1 MSMGYKVIHFF
12 NDLQDFNHA
21 YHVGDVYP
29 RMGVRVSDARIAELA
44 SSKNKQGKPL
54 IDWVGDKEKD
64 FVVDGKVLGK
74 VKEDVI
80 EITDKETVKEN
91 QFTKTEINRMPIHE
105 LKALAS
111 VNGIEGWND
120 MTGAELKKTLIE
132 KFNL

>member
-21 YHVGDVYP
+21 YHVGDDYP
-29 RMGVRVSDARIAELA
+29 RMGVKVSDARIAELS

-54 IDWVGDKEKD
+54 IALDKNED

-80 EITDKETVKEN
+80 EITDEETVKEN
-91 QFTKTEINRMPIHE
+91 QFTKTDINRMPINE

-111 VNGIEGWND
+111 ANGIEGWAD
-120 MTGAELKKTLIE
+120 MTGAELKRVLIE

>member
-1 MSMGYKVIHFF
+1 MGYKVIHFF

-21 YHVGDVYP
+21 YHAGDDYP

-54 IDWVGDKEKD
+54 IALDKNED

-80 EITDKETVKEN
+80 EITEEETVKEN

-111 VNGIEGWND
+111 VNGVDGWND
-120 MTGAELKKTLIE
+120 MTGAELKRVLIE

>member
-1 MSMGYKVIHFF
+1 MGYKVIHFF

-21 YHVGDVYP
+21 YHVGDDYP
-29 RMGVRVSDARIAELA
+29 RMGVKVSDARIAELA

-54 IDWVGDKEKD
+54 IALDKNED

-80 EITDKETVKEN
+80 EITDEETVKEN
-91 QFTKTEINRMPIHE
+91 QFTKTDINRMPIHE

-111 VNGIEGWND
+111 ANGVEGWVD

>member
-1 MSMGYKVIHFF
+1 MGYKVIHFF

-29 RMGVRVSDARIAELA
+29 RMGVRVSDKRIAELA

-54 IDWVGDKEKD
+54 IALD
-64 FVVDGKVLGK
+64 K

-80 EITDKETVKEN
+80 EITYEETVKEN
-91 QFTKTEINRMPIHE
+91 QFTKTEINRMPINE

-111 VNGIEGWND
+111 ANGVEGWVD
-120 MTGAELKKTLIE
+120 MTGSELKRMLIE

>member
-1 MSMGYKVIHFF
+1 MGYKVIHFF
-12 NDLQDFNHA
+12 TDLKDFNHA

-29 RMGVRVSDARIAELA
+29 RMGVKVSDARIAELA

-54 IDWVGDKEKD
+54 IALD
-64 FVVDGKVLGK
+64 K

-91 QFTKTEINRMPIHE
+91 QFTKTDINRMPINE

-111 VNGIEGWND
+111 ANGIEGWVE
-120 MTGAELKKTLIE
+120 MTGAELKRVLIE

>member
-1 MSMGYKVIHFF
+1 MGYKVIHFF

-29 RMGVRVSDARIAELA
+29 RMGVKVSDARIAELA

-54 IDWVGDKEKD
+54 IALDKNED

-91 QFTKTEINRMPIHE
+91 QFTKTDINRMPINE

-111 VNGIEGWND
+111 ANGIDGWVD

>member
-1 MSMGYKVIHFF
+1 MGYKVIHFF

-29 RMGVRVSDARIAELA
+29 RMGVKVSDARIAELA

-54 IDWVGDKEKD
+54 IALDKNED

-80 EITDKETVKEN
+80 EITDEETVKEN
-91 QFTKTEINRMPIHE
+91 QFTKTDINRMPIHE

-111 VNGIEGWND
+111 ANGVEGWVD

>member
-1 MSMGYKVIHFF
+1 MGYKVIHFF

-21 YHVGDVYP
+21 YHVGDDYP

-54 IDWVGDKEKD
+54 IALDKNED
-64 FVVDGKVLGK
+64 FVVGGKVLGK

-80 EITDKETVKEN
+80 EITDEETVKEN

-105 LKALAS
+105 LKALAAA
-111 VNGIEGWND
+111 NGVEGWND
-120 MTGAELKKTLIE
+120 MTGAELKRVLIE

>member
-1 MSMGYKVIHFF
+1 MSYKVIHFF

-54 IDWVGDKEKD
+54 IALDKNKD
-64 FVVDGKVLGK
+64 FAVDGKVLGRA
-74 VKEDVI
+74 KEDVI
-80 EITDKETVKEN
+80 EITDEETVKEN

-111 VNGIEGWND
+111 ANGVEGWVD
-120 MTGAELKKTLIE
+120 MTGAELKRVLIE

>member
-1 MSMGYKVIHFF
+1 MGYKVIHFF

-21 YHVGDVYP
+21 YHVGDDYP

-54 IDWVGDKEKD
+54 IALDKNED

-80 EITDKETVKEN
+80 EITDEETVNEN

-120 MTGAELKKTLIE
+120 MTGAELKRVLIE

>member
-1 MSMGYKVIHFF
+1 MGYKVIHFF

-21 YHVGDVYP
+21 YHVGDAYP

-54 IDWVGDKEKD
+54 IALDKNED

-80 EITDKETVKEN
+80 EITDEETVKEN

-105 LKALAS
+105 LKALAAA
-111 VNGIEGWND
+111 NGVEGWVD
-120 MTGAELKKTLIE
+120 MTGAELKRVLIE

>member
-1 MSMGYKVIHFF
+1 MGYKVIHFF

-54 IDWVGDKEKD
+54 IALDKNKD
-64 FVVDGKVLGK
+64 FAVDGKVLGRA
-74 VKEDVI
+74 KEDVI
-80 EITDKETVKEN
+80 EITDEETVKEN

-111 VNGIEGWND
+111 ANGVEGWVD
-120 MTGAELKKTLIE
+120 MTGAELKRVLIE

>member
-1 MSMGYKVIHFF
+1 MGYKVIHFF

-29 RMGVRVSDARIAELA
+29 RMGVRVSDARTAELA

-54 IDWVGDKEKD
+54 IALDKNED

-91 QFTKTEINRMPIHE
+91 QFTKTDINRMPINE

-111 VNGIEGWND
+111 ANGVEGWVD
-120 MTGAELKKTLIE
+120 MTGAELKRVLIE

>member
-1 MSMGYKVIHFF
+1 MGYKVIHFF

-54 IDWVGDKEKD
+54 IALDKNED

-80 EITDKETVKEN
+80 EITDEETVKEN

-105 LKALAS
+105 LKALAAA
-111 VNGIEGWND
+111 NGVEGWVD
-120 MTGAELKKTLIE
+120 MTGAELKRVLIE

>member
-1 MSMGYKVIHFF
+1 MGYKVIHFF

-64 FVVDGKVLGK
+64 FVITIHLADEKMLGWMF
-74 VKEDVI
+74 
-80 EITDKETVKEN
+80 N
-91 QFTKTEINRMPIHE
+91 GPIPARYM
-105 LKALAS
+105 KI
-111 VNGIEGWND
+111 VRNF
-120 MTGAELKKTLIE
+120 KKKNFYKIQ
-132 KFNL
+132 KNYCS

>member
-54 IDWVGDKEKD
+54 IALDKNED

-80 EITDKETVKEN
+80 EITDEETVKEN
-91 QFTKTEINRMPIHE
+91 KFTKTDINRMPIHE
-105 LKALAS
+105 LKALAAA
-111 VNGIEGWND
+111 NGVEGWVD
-120 MTGAELKKTLIE
+120 MTGAELKRVLIE

>member
-1 MSMGYKVIHFF
+1 MGYKVIHFF

-21 YHVGDVYP
+21 YNAGDVYP

-44 SSKNKQGKPL
+44 SSKNKQRKPL
-54 IDWVGDKEKD
+54 IALDKNED

-74 VKEDVI
+74 VKGDVI
-80 EITDKETVKEN
+80 EITDEETVKEN

-111 VNGIEGWND
+111 VNGVDGWND
-120 MTGAELKKTLIE
+120 MTGAELKRVLIE

>member
-1 MSMGYKVIHFF
+1 MGYKVIHFF

-21 YHVGDVYP
+21 YHVGDDYP

-54 IDWVGDKEKD
+54 IALDKNED

-74 VKEDVI
+74 VKEDAI
-80 EITDKETVKEN
+80 EITDEETVKEN

-111 VNGIEGWND
+111 ANGIDGWVD

>member
-1 MSMGYKVIHFF
+1 MGYKVIHFF

-54 IDWVGDKEKD
+54 IALDKNDD

-80 EITDKETVKEN
+80 DIADEETVKEN

-105 LKALAS
+105 LKALAAA
-111 VNGIEGWND
+111 NGVEGWKD
-120 MTGAELKKTLIE
+120 MTGAELKRVLIE

>member
-1 MSMGYKVIHFF
+1 MSMSYKVIHFF

-54 IDWVGDKEKD
+54 IALDKNKD
-64 FVVDGKVLGK
+64 FAVDGKVLGRA
-74 VKEDVI
+74 KEDVI
-80 EITDKETVKEN
+80 EITDEETVKEN

-111 VNGIEGWND
+111 ANGVEGWVD
-120 MTGAELKKTLIE
+120 MTGAELKRVLIE

>member
-1 MSMGYKVIHFF
+1 MGYKVIHFF

-29 RMGVRVSDARIAELA
+29 RMGVKVSDARIAELA

-54 IDWVGDKEKD
+54 IALDKNED

-80 EITDKETVKEN
+80 EITDEETVKEN
-91 QFTKTEINRMPIHE
+91 QFTKTDINRMPIHE

-111 VNGIEGWND
+111 ANGVDGWKD
-120 MTGAELKKTLIE
+120 MTGAELKRALIE

>member
-1 MSMGYKVIHFF
+1 MGYKVIHFF

-29 RMGVRVSDARIAELA
+29 RMGVRVSDARIAELS

-54 IDWVGDKEKD
+54 IALDKNED

-80 EITDKETVKEN
+80 EITDEKTVKEN

-105 LKALAS
+105 LKALSAA
-111 VNGIEGWND
+111 NGVEGWKD
-120 MTGAELKKTLIE
+120 MTGAELKRVLIE

>member
-1 MSMGYKVIHFF
+1 MGYKVIHFF

-21 YHVGDVYP
+21 YHVGDDYP
-29 RMGVRVSDARIAELA
+29 RMGVKVSDARIAELA

-54 IDWVGDKEKD
+54 IALDKNED

-80 EITDKETVKEN
+80 EITDEETVKEN
-91 QFTKTEINRMPIHE
+91 QFTKTDINRMPIHE

-111 VNGIEGWND
+111 ANGVDGWKD
-120 MTGAELKKTLIE
+120 MTGAELKRALIE

>member
-1 MSMGYKVIHFF
+1 MGYKVIHFF

-54 IDWVGDKEKD
+54 IALDKNED

-80 EITDKETVKEN
+80 EITDEETVKEN
-91 QFTKTEINRMPIHE
+91 QFTKTDINRMPINE

-111 VNGIEGWND
+111 VNGVEGWND
-120 MTGAELKKTLIE
+120 MTGAELKRVLIE